1 MPQLLRQNGKDRGV
15 TFLHKVVRYPQRSR
29 ASPARKLIT
38 FIVIVC
44 IGVAIYFYAGQAYAY
59 WQARRELNKLIG
71 HMETL
76 KAENAALQ
84 GEILLLKDPDYL
96 ELRARRELGL
106 VRPGEII
113 FSVDD

>member
-1 MPQLLRQNGKDRGV
+1 V
-15 TFLHKVVRYPQRSR
+15 TFLRKVVCYRQRSR
-29 ASPARKLIT
+29 ANPARKLIT

-44 IGVAIYFYAGQAYAY
+44 ISLALYFYAGQAYAY
-59 WQARRELNKLIG
+59 WQTKRELNKLIG
-71 HMETL
+71 HMEML

-84 GEILLLKDPDYL
+84 GEILLLHDPEYL

-113 FSVDD
+113 FSVGD

>member
-1 MPQLLRQNGKDRGV
+1 GGV
-15 TFLHKVVRYPQRSR
+15 SFLGKVVSYPQRSK
-29 ASPARKLIT
+29 ANPARKLIT

-44 IGVAIYFYAGQAYAY
+44 MGIALYFYAGQAYAY
-59 WQARRELNKLIG
+59 WQAKRELNKLISY
-71 HMETL
+71 MEML

-84 GEILLLKDPDYL
+84 GEILLLQDLDYL

-113 FSVDD
+113 FSVGD